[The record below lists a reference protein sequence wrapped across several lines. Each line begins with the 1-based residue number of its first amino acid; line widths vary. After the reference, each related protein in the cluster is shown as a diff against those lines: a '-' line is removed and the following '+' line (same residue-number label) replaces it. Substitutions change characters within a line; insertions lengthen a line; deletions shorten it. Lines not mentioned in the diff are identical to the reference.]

1 MSWGLV
7 RNYAMPILI
16 LAIIL
21 IFMFLNF
28 RDSFLNKSDDTGGFD
43 EIVFAEE
50 KEVKESENNE
60 ENLIIVDI
68 KGEIKN
74 PGIYTVDLNDRV
86 NDVIK
91 KAGGF
96 TNEADESQINLAQRV
111 FDEMVIFVPSI
122 NPSRE
127 DEQLGNLSSD
137 KIRINYATQEEIE
150 QLKGIGPSKASSIIQ
165 YREENGP
172 FQSVEDL
179 LNVTGIGEKTLE
191 NIKEDIQVP

>member
-1 MSWGLV
+1 MPVFMLV
-7 RNYAMPILI
+7 MILTI
-16 LAIIL
+16 
-21 IFMFLNF
+21 MFFSL
-28 RDSFLNKSDDTGGFD
+28 RDSILNQSNDLEDFNEK
-43 EIVFAEE
+43 VFAEE
-50 KEVKESENNE
+50 KEITESVNKEGHS
-60 ENLIIVDI
+60 IIVDI

-74 PGIYTVDLNDRV
+74 PGIYTVDFNDRV
-86 NDVIK
+86 YDVIK

-96 TNEADESQINLAQRV
+96 TNEADESQINLAQKV

-122 NPSRE
+122 NLSGE
-127 DEQLGNLSSD
+127 GEQIINPSSD
-137 KIRINYATQEEIE
+137 KIRINYATQEELE

-172 FQSVEDL
+172 FQSLEDL